1 MTARNHTI
9 VIPAYEPDD
18 RMIAL
23 LQELN
28 EKSAARLIVVN
39 DGSSKESDSVFRK
52 AEDYARILTHDK
64 NYGKGKAIKTALNFI
79 QKDGEE
85 GGIVLADADGQHVA
99 EDILLLLDKIFENKS
114 ALLLGIRNFTGKL
127 PLRSRIGNQFTKVTF
142 RLISGKGLKDTQTGL
157 RAFHTSL
164 IPVLLS
170 VPGDRYE
177 YETNVLF
184 QCVEEGVEIVEVPIQ
199 TIYLDGNASSHF
211 RIIQDSIRIYRNMFR
226 FASSSLISFCL
237 DYILY
242 GIVLSV
248 TTLQGIPSA
257 EIVSNITAR
266 VVSASMNFYLNK
278 RFVFRHQ
285 GGLFQTGFRY
295 AILALSLLCVNTV
308 ILVWL
313 VEEKG
318 FHGMT
323 AKAMVELFLFFLSF
337 LLQKRMVFKKKH

>member
-1 MTARNHTI
+1 MTAKNHTI

-39 DGSSKESDSVFRK
+39 DGSSKETDSVFRK
-52 AEDYARILTHDK
+52 AEDYAQILTHNK
-64 NYGKGKAIKTALNFI
+64 NYGKGKAIKTALDFI
-79 QKDGEE
+79 QKEGGE
-85 GGIVLADADGQHVA
+85 GGIVLADADGQHVS
-99 EDILLLLDKIFENKS
+99 EDILFLLELVSENES
-114 ALLLGIRNFTGKL
+114 ALILGTRNFTGKL
-127 PLRSRIGNQFTKVTF
+127 PLRSRIGNQFTRATF
-142 RLISGKGLKDTQTGL
+142 RLLSGRGLKDTQTGL

-164 IPVLLS
+164 IPILLS

-184 QCVEEGVEIVEVPIQ
+184 QCVEEGIEIVEVPIQ

-211 RIIQDSIRIYRNMFR
+211 RIIQDSVRIYGNMFR
-226 FASSSLISFCL
+226 FASSSFTSFCV

-248 TTLQGIPSA
+248 STLQGIPSA
-257 EIVSNITAR
+257 EVVSNIAAR
-266 VVSASMNFYLNK
+266 FISASLNFYLNK
-278 RFVFRHQ
+278 RFVFRYQ
-285 GGLFQTGFRY
+285 GGVLLTAFRY
-295 AILALSLLCVNTV
+295 AILALSLLCVNTA

-313 VEEKG
+313 VEARG
-318 FHGMT
+318 FHGMA
-323 AKAMVELFLFFLSF
+323 AKALVEVFLFFLSF
-337 LLQKRMVFKKKH
+337 LIQKRLVFKKKH